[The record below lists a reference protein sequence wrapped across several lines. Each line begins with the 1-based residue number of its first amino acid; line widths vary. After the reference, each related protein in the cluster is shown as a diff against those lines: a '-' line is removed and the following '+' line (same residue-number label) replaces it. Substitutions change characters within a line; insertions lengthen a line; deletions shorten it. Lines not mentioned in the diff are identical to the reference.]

1 MANSGF
7 KPFGN
12 SGLLRATFDTSG
24 AVNLGNSFG
33 TSRIGSWR
41 LQFVPGGADP
51 GSFTI
56 QERLHGSELSG
67 ANWLDLIFYDDAT
80 TTVQAAGASVVGAS
94 GAQLITVVADRV
106 DIQLTYTAGAD
117 GCTVYAAPLLG

>member
-41 LQFVPGGADP
+41 LQFVPGGASP

-56 QERLHGSELSG
+56 QERLHGSELTG
-67 ANWLDLIFYDDAT
+67 ANWLDLIFYDDSTSTVQSAG
-80 TTVQAAGASVVGAS
+80 TTVTAAKI
-94 GAQLITVVADRV
+94 LTVVADRA
-106 DIQLTYTAGAD
+106 DIQLTYTSGAD
-117 GCTVYAAPLLG
+117 GFTVYATPLLG